1 METPPPNLPPLPFDG
16 VDKAL
21 AVLCHLSLFFGFA
34 FILPLVVFLIRNKE
48 SPLVAAHAKE
58 ALNFHISLIFYAL
71 LCVPLIFVVIG
82 IPLMIVL
89 GLGASVCAIIAAVR
103 AAEGVVYQYPL
114 TIRLI

>member
-1 METPPPNLPPLPFDG
+1 METTPPDLPPLPFEG

-58 ALNFHISLIFYAL
+58 VLNFHISLIFYAL
-71 LCVPLIFVVIG
+71 LCVPLVFLLVG
-82 IPLMIVL
+82 FPLLIVL
-89 GLGASVCAIIAAVR
+89 GLGASVCAIIGAVR
-103 AAEGVVYQYPL
+103 AAEGVIYQYPL